1 MLPYK
6 RIIRPYH
13 IYQNDIIIGHNF
25 LNRKDYCNETRQLIH
40 AFHIIHN
47 DYRKLMDYVELHN
60 DNNNTFS
67 HRIYELLLR
76 TCTEFE
82 NNCKGILLDN
92 NYSSKNTA
100 NLNIIDYFKINKAS
114 RLNEYSVKI
123 KNWFPD
129 SIEIKPFEEWNSSKY
144 SQLFWYKAYNNVKH
158 NRSENFQDAN
168 LKNLTYALAG
178 LLIVLTSQFD
188 KNVFTQFQE
197 WSMSSSGNDGYQ
209 SSQNSIFSFK
219 YPNWSD
225 SDKVEHIG
233 DELLA
238 NENID
243 YSIYDF
249 NI

>member
-13 IYQNDIIIGHNF
+13 IYQNNISIGHEF

-40 AFHIIHN
+40 AFHIIQD

-60 DNNNTFS
+60 ENNTTFS

-92 NYSSKNTA
+92 NYSSNGG
-100 NLNIIDYFKINKAS
+100 NLKIFDYFKINKAS
-114 RLNEYSVKI
+114 RLNEYTVKI
-123 KNWFPD
+123 KNWFPE
-129 SIEIKPFEEWNSSKY
+129 SIEIKPFEEWNSNEY
-144 SQLFWYKAYNNVKH
+144 SSLFWYKAYNNVKH

-168 LKNLTYALAG
+168 LKNLTYALGA
-178 LLIVLTSQFD
+178 LFIILASQFD

-197 WSMSSSGNDGYQ
+197 WSMSSSANDGYQ

-219 YPNWSD
+219 YPNWLD
-225 SDKVEHIG
+225 SDKVQEIG
-233 DELLA
+233 SDLL
-238 NENID
+238 ENDNIG
-243 YSIYDF
+243 YSIFDF
-249 NI
+249 DN